1 MIYLLCSI
9 LGSAMISI
17 VMRLS
22 QGRVRAGMG
31 MLAANYLTCMVCAWC
46 FIGSVN
52 PVPMV
57 SGIGL
62 TLTLGIFNGVIYLV
76 SLMLTQYNVRRNGV
90 VLQSVFSK
98 IGDLLVPLVVSIAV
112 FGERP
117 GVLQILGAVLAVAA
131 IIAMNYD
138 RQGNTGT
145 AMMPLLALFLAD
157 GIVGAMSKIY
167 GEVGAQN
174 LASHFLLYTFGAAFV
189 LSVVLMLRRGER
201 PGLTEL
207 LFGMAVGIPNY
218 FSSRFLLWA
227 LNTIDAVIAYPLRSV
242 GSIVV
247 VTAAGLLLFRE
258 RLRRRQWIAIAV
270 IVVCVALLSV

>member
-52 PVPMV
+52 PVPAV

-62 TLTLGIFNGVIYLV
+62 TLTLGVFNGVIYLV

-138 RQGNTGT
+138 RQGSGSA

-167 GEVGAQN
+167 GEVGAQS

-242 GSIVV
+242 GSIMV

>member
-31 MLAANYLTCMVCAWC
+31 MLAANYLTCMACAWC

-62 TLTLGIFNGVIYLV
+62 TLTLGIFNGGIYLV

-117 GVLQILGAVLAVAA
+117 GVLQILGAALAVAA

-138 RQGNTGT
+138 RQGSGSA

-258 RLRRRQWIAIAV
+258 RLRRSQWIAIAV